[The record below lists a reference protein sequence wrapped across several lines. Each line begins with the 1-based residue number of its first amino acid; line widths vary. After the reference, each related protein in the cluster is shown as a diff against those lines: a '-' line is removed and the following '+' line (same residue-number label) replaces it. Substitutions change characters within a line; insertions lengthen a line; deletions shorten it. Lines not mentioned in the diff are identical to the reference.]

1 MLVHLVLPFLI
12 LKTFSFNESTHIAQ
26 IYIQP
31 LTCAHAHND
40 YLHPVPLYE
49 ALGHGFT
56 SVEADVHLVD
66 GELMVAHKRKY
77 IQKSQTLE
85 TLYLSPLQRLIHSNG
100 GTVFRNGMPLTLLI
114 DIKTEAV
121 ASYKVLR
128 KVLSRYQ
135 NILTIYEAGYIIPG
149 PIKVVISGH
158 RARGQMARQKR
169 RFATMDGRL
178 PDLNYTGPDH
188 FIELISDKWTDI
200 FTWNGEGVF
209 PAEERKKLEGYV
221 SLVHRQGKQL
231 RFWNT
236 PDSPMENETAVWT
249 QLLNAGVDF
258 INTEDLDGLKAFLL
272 NHDEFQNGHL
282 ATSNRNHKRIWMNQE
297 ILRKIPLDIVPW

>member
-1 MLVHLVLPFLI
+1 MFVHLVLPFLI
-12 LKTFSFNESTHIAQ
+12 LKTFSFNELAHISQ
-26 IYIQP
+26 VYIQP
-31 LTCAHAHND
+31 FTCAHAHND

-56 SVEADVHLVD
+56 SIEADVHLVD

-77 IQKSQTLE
+77 IQKGQTLE
-85 TLYLSPLQRLIHSNG
+85 TLYLSPLQRLIYLND
-100 GTVFRNGMPLTLLI
+100 GTVFRNRVPLTLLI

-121 ASYKVLR
+121 TTYMALR
-128 KVLSRYQ
+128 KVLARYQ
-135 NILTIYEAGYIIPG
+135 NMLTQYESDRIRYG
-149 PIKVVISGH
+149 PIKIVISGH
-158 RARGQMARQKR
+158 RARKQMARQKV

-178 PDLNYTGPDH
+178 PDLNYTGPNH

-200 FTWNGEGVF
+200 FTWNGKGVF
-209 PAEERKKLEGYV
+209 PAEERKKLKGYV
-221 SLVHRQGKQL
+221 RLVHRQGKML

-236 PDSPMENETAVWT
+236 PENPVENETAVWT
-249 QLLNAGVDF
+249 ELLNAGVDF